1 MLMINYDT
9 INLVMS
15 EPTITAAG
23 RPREQRVDDT
33 VRAAVLSLLAKRGY
47 QRTTIAAVAERAGVG
62 RGALYRRWRSK
73 GEMVFGAVVH
83 GLELADP
90 PQHGSLAGDLEA
102 LGERIALLS
111 DSEIAHAALLGL
123 TAELDTDAG
132 LREALDAR
140 LWAVERR
147 YLAVILQRGADR
159 IEIRPGV
166 DPELVRRLLVGA
178 IAIAPI
184 YGGGPTAA
192 REAAAIV
199 AAGLLSR
206 YAP

>member
-1 MLMINYDT
+1 MTEADGIEL
-9 INLVMS
+9 
-15 EPTITAAG
+15 G
-23 RPREQRVDDT
+23 RPRERRVDDA
-33 VRAAVLSLLAKRGY
+33 VRAAVLSLLAERGY

-90 PQHGSLAGDLEA
+90 PEHGSLAADLEA

-123 TAELDTDAG
+123 TAELDTDAE

-140 LWAVERR
+140 LWAVERQ
-147 YLAVILQRGADR
+147 YLAVILKRAVDRG
-159 IEIRPGV
+159 EIRPGV

-184 YGGGPTAA
+184 YGGGPTPA
-192 REAAAIV
+192 RETAAIV
-199 AAGLLSR
+199 AAGLLAR
-206 YAP
+206 YAR

>member
-1 MLMINYDT
+1 MINYDT
-9 INLVMS
+9 IDLVMP
-15 EPTITAAG
+15 ETIVAAAG
-23 RPREQRVDDT
+23 RPREQRVDDA
-33 VRAAVLSLLAKRGY
+33 VRAAVLSLLAQRGY

-83 GLELADP
+83 GLDLADP
-90 PQHGSLAGDLEA
+90 PQHGSLTGDLEA

-123 TAELDTDAG
+123 TAELDADAG

-147 YLAVILQRGADR
+147 YLAVILQRAADR
-159 IEIRPGV
+159 GEIRTGV

-192 REAAAIV
+192 REAAAII
-199 AAGLLSR
+199 AAGLLTR

>member
-1 MLMINYDT
+1 VNT
-9 INLVMS
+9 
-15 EPTITAAG
+15 PG
-23 RPREQRVDDT
+23 RPREARVDDA
-33 VRAAVLSLLAKRGY
+33 VRSAVLSLLSERGY
-47 QRTTIAAVAERAGVG
+47 QRTTIAAVAERARVG

-90 PQHGSLAGDLEA
+90 PQYGSLTKDLEA
-102 LGERIALLS
+102 LGERIAALS

-123 TAELDTDAG
+123 TTELDADPG
-132 LREALDAR
+132 LREVLDAR
-140 LWAVERR
+140 LWAPERR
-147 YLAVILQRGADR
+147 YLAVILTRAVERG
-159 IEIRPGV
+159 EIRPGA
-166 DPELVRRLLVGA
+166 DPELLRRLLVGA
-178 IAIAPI
+178 IAITPI

-199 AAGLLSR
+199 AAGVLAR

>member
-1 MLMINYDT
+1 MT
-9 INLVMS
+9 EAGS
-15 EPTITAAG
+15 TEPG
-23 RPREQRVDDT
+23 RPRERRVDDA
-33 VRAAVLSLLAKRGY
+33 VRAAVLSLLAERGY
-47 QRTTIAAVAERAGVG
+47 QRTTIAAVAERARVG

-111 DSEIAHAALLGL
+111 DSEIARAAMLGL
-123 TAELDTDAG
+123 TAELDADVE

-140 LWAVERR
+140 LWEVERQ
-147 YLAVILQRGADR
+147 YLTVILERAVDRG
-159 IEIRPGV
+159 EIRPGV

-199 AAGLLSR
+199 AAGLLAR
-206 YAP
+206 YRP

>member
-1 MLMINYDT
+1 MINYDT
-9 INLVMS
+9 TNLVMS
-15 EPTITAAG
+15 DTIVTAPG
-23 RPREQRVDDT
+23 RPRERRVDDA
-33 VRAAVLSLLAKRGY
+33 VRAAVLSLLAQRGY
-47 QRTTIAAVAERAGVG
+47 QRTTIAAVADQAGVG

-73 GEMVFGAVVH
+73 GELVFGAVVH

-111 DSEIAHAALLGL
+111 DSEIARAALLGL

-132 LREALDAR
+132 LREALDTR

-147 YLAVILQRGADR
+147 YVAVILQRAVDR
-159 IEIRPGV
+159 GEIQPGI

-199 AAGLLSR
+199 AAGLLAR
-206 YAP
+206 YTP

>member
-1 MLMINYDT
+1 MTDRDT
-9 INLVMS
+9 IES
-15 EPTITAAG
+15 G
-23 RPREQRVDDT
+23 RPRERRVDDA
-33 VRAAVLSLLAKRGY
+33 VRAAVLSLLAERGY
-47 QRTTIAAVAERAGVG
+47 QRTTITAVAERAKVG

-90 PQHGSLAGDLEA
+90 PQYGSLAGDLEA

-111 DSEIAHAALLGL
+111 DSAIARAALLGL
-123 TAELDTDAG
+123 TTELDGDPG

-147 YLAVILQRGADR
+147 YLAVILTRAVARG
-159 IEIRPGV
+159 ELRPGV

-199 AAGLLSR
+199 AAGLLAR
-206 YAP
+206 YAQ

>member
-1 MLMINYDT
+1 MINYDT
-9 INLVMS
+9 TLLVMS
-15 EPTITAAG
+15 ETDPVAPG
-23 RPREQRVDDT
+23 RPREQRVDDA
-33 VRAAVLSLLAKRGY
+33 VRGAVLSLLAERGY

-83 GLELADP
+83 GLELGDP
-90 PQHGSLAGDLEA
+90 PQYGSLTGDLEA

-111 DSEIAHAALLGL
+111 DSEIAHAAMLGL
-123 TAELDTDAG
+123 TAELDTDPG
-132 LREALDAR
+132 LREVLDAR

-147 YLAVILQRGADR
+147 YLAVILKRAVDRG
-159 IEIRPGV
+159 EIQPGV

-192 REAAAIV
+192 REAAATV
-199 AAGLLSR
+199 AAGLLAR
-206 YAP
+206 HAP